1 MDTLTRFEIRKIT
14 RGKLFYVAIGLVMA
28 VVLLLV
34 NMRFTGAYITDQTG
48 KEIKGIAAIA
58 LGKKYA
64 LQHAGPLSTEKI
76 ANAIERHN
84 KILLD
89 PKNID
94 ANGNLNQH
102 AYAVYEV
109 PDEQINTLIRY
120 VFSPLSQYEYSV
132 MNRLH
137 KDDAKRF
144 YEKRIEKMIGYLDY
158 DYSYGNYSNKEKA
171 FFKAM
176 NEELRVPFQMDY
188 VTGWEKVF
196 QNLQNLFLVIAL
208 ATGICL
214 APIFAGEYQRGTDAI
229 ILSTRYGRNKV
240 IIAKLKAGFI
250 LSLGL
255 LFLVLML
262 YTLLLLG
269 IFGFEG
275 AGANVQIIDLLAPVP
290 YTVIQAYLWTIL
302 IGSLACLMVGA
313 LTLWLS
319 SRMNSPFSVIIVIG
333 IFVIGP
339 FFIPAS
345 KSSRLFNQL
354 MDLLPANMFNG
365 FKKITSY
372 EVIDLFGALI
382 LEYKFMTG
390 FAIIIIAALLPLT
403 FRAFK
408 NHQVT

>member
-1 MDTLTRFEIRKIT
+1 MNTLTRFEIRKII
-14 RGKLFYVAIGLVMA
+14 RSKLFYVAIGLVTA

-34 NMRFTGAYITDQTG
+34 NMRFTGAYITDPEG
-48 KEIKGIAAIA
+48 KEIKGFAAIS
-58 LGKKYA
+58 LERQYA
-64 LQHAGPLSTEKI
+64 RQQAGPLSTEKI

-84 KILLD
+84 KVLLD

-94 ANGNLNQH
+94 ANGNLNNQ
-102 AYAVYEV
+102 AYAIYEV

-120 VFSPLSQYEYSV
+120 AFSPLSQFDYSV

-137 KDDAKRF
+137 EDEAKRF
-144 YEKRIEKMIGYLDY
+144 YEKRMEKINGYLDY
-158 DYSYGNYSNKEKA
+158 DYSYGNYSDREKT
-171 FFKAM
+171 FFNAM
-176 NEELRVPFQMDY
+176 NEKLRVPFQMDY

-208 ATGICL
+208 AIGICL

-240 IIAKLKAGFI
+240 ITAKLKAGFI

-255 LFLVLML
+255 LFLALML

-275 AGANVQIIDLLAPVP
+275 AGANLQIIDLLAPVP

-302 IGSLACLMVGA
+302 IGSLGCLIVGA

-319 SRMNSPFSVIIVIG
+319 SRLNSPFSVIIVIG
-333 IFVIGP
+333 IFLIGP

-354 MDLLPANMFNG
+354 MDLFPANMFNG

-382 LEYKFMTG
+382 LEYKFITG
-390 FAIIIIAALLPLT
+390 FAIIVIALLLPLT

-408 NHQVT
+408 KHQVA

>member
-1 MDTLTRFEIRKIT
+1 MGTLTRFEIRKIIKS
-14 RGKLFYVAIGLVMA
+14 KLFYVAIGLVMA

-34 NMRFTGAYITDQTG
+34 NMRYTGAYITDQEG
-48 KEIKGIAAIA
+48 KGIKGFAAIS
-58 LGKKYA
+58 LEKLYA
-64 LQHAGPLSTEKI
+64 RQHAGPLSTEKI

-94 ANGNLNQH
+94 ANGNLNNQ
-102 AYAVYEV
+102 AYAAYEV
-109 PDEQINTLIRY
+109 PDEQINTLIRFA
-120 VFSPLSQYEYSV
+120 FSPLSQYDYSV

-137 KDDAKRF
+137 EDDAKRF
-144 YEKRIEKMIGYLDY
+144 YEKRMEKINGYLDY
-158 DYSYGNYSNKEKA
+158 DYSYGNYSEKEKA
-171 FFKAM
+171 FFNTM
-176 NEELRVPFQMDY
+176 NEELDVPFQMDY

-208 ATGICL
+208 AIGICL

-240 IIAKLKAGFI
+240 ITAKLKAGFI

-255 LFLVLML
+255 LFLALMA

-275 AGANVQIIDLLAPVP
+275 AKAHVQIIDLLAPVP
-290 YTVIQAYLWTIL
+290 YTVFQAYLWTIL

-333 IFVIGP
+333 IYVIGP

-345 KSSRLFNQL
+345 KSSRLFNHL

-372 EVIDLFGALI
+372 EVIDLFGVLI
-382 LEYKFMTG
+382 LEYKFITG
-390 FAIIIIAALLPLT
+390 FAVVVIALLLPLT

-408 NHQVT
+408 KHQVA